1 MTRTKQ
7 LLGATSAIA
16 LVAFSA
22 SPALAAGTAA
32 GDRIRNNVSVTYDVG
47 NVTQTAET
55 DFDELIIDRK
65 VNLTVA
71 EVDGNSTTVNPG
83 QERAAVTFQLA
94 NLSNDTIDLA
104 LSVVQSTSDDFDITN
119 IVYYVDN
126 GDGVFDAD
134 TDTLVTGNYLDQVA
148 PQVDGNDVITVHV
161 VGDIPLGRSTGDEA
175 DVSLVATAHAGDAA
189 GSLGTLLTATSGAN
203 TNDLVTGAVDTV
215 LADGAGDVD
224 AQYDGAFSDTD
235 TFVVAAADVEVT
247 KTSRVVSDPVNG
259 TNNPKAIP
267 GATIEYCIVVSNAL
281 GSVTA
286 TAVTVNDE
294 LPADV
299 TFDDASGVIYV
310 DGDENCENGT
320 PGTAPGTSY
329 NDADREIDAVLG
341 DIAADTSRSVYFEVT
356 ID

>member
-32 GDRIRNNVSVTYDVG
+32 GDVITNNVSVTYQVNG
-47 NVTQTAET
+47 ITQNEET
-55 DFDELIIDRK
+55 DFDDLTVDRK
-65 VNLTVA
+65 VNVVVA
-71 EVDGNSTTVNPG
+71 ELGGADTSVTPG
-83 QERAAVTFQLA
+83 ENGAAVTFQVT
-94 NLSNDTIDLA
+94 NSSNDTVDFA
-104 LSVVQSTSDDFDITN
+104 LSLDQSTADDFDITN
-119 IVYYVDN
+119 VRYFVDN
-126 GDGVFDAD
+126 GDGVYGAGD
-134 TDTLVTGNYLDQVA
+134 TQVTYLDEIAADQIV
-148 PQVDGNDVITVHV
+148 TVHV
-161 VGDIPLGRSTGDEA
+161 VGDVALGTSTGDRA
-175 DVSLVATAHAGDAA
+175 DVSLVATAHQASGSA
-189 GSLGTLLTATSGAN
+189 GSLGAQLTATAGAN
-203 TNDLVTGAVDTV
+203 NANSVDTV

-224 AQYDGAFSDTD
+224 VANDGAFSDTD

-247 KTSRVVSDPVNG
+247 KTSRVVWDAVNE

-267 GATIEYCIVVSNAL
+267 GATIEYCIVVSNAS

-299 TFDDASGVIYV
+299 SFDELNGVIYV
-310 DGDENCENGT
+310 DGDANCENGT
-320 PGTAPGTSY
+320 PGTAPGTAY
-329 NDADREIDAVLG
+329 NATDHEIDAALS
-341 DIAADTSRSVYFEVT
+341 DIAEDTSRSVYFEVT